1 MEMAEFRKL
10 VVDHWVQ
17 QFELPHWKIVVVLP
31 EELDDTE
38 LLIWCNENCAK
49 RYFVY
54 NGAHV
59 IFESLEDATGFKLR
73 WL

>member
-1 MEMAEFRKL
+1 MEIDEFRKR
-10 VVDHWVQ
+10 VVDHWRQ
-17 QFELPHWKIVVVLP
+17 EFELPHWKTVVVLP
-31 EELDDTE
+31 KELDEEELET
-38 LLIWCNENCAK
+38 WCEENCSE

-59 IFESLEDATGFKLR
+59 IFENPEEAIGFKLY